1 MSDAAQGELPTHEV
15 FATPFK
21 VEPKYEDWPTPAV
34 YREHPAGKNLPAT
47 LKVWRVQNT
56 GKDFGSVVSRGA
68 GFSDSPDA
76 EILTEGYNIGKG
88 PHDAAVSRQ
97 GNFLQWGFNGS
108 PKQMTEAGRRFF
120 INCVVYIRKFDGKL
134 PLVRMTAPDRSRAPV
149 YARLIPRIT
158 DAKFVEQVFGPGLR
172 GKFKG
177 EPKVYAEELAKY
189 LEANAE
195 FIYCQRGGFEVDE
208 DLKTLGLSSNRK
220 IETLEKL
227 IALCRDPQKAPD
239 ADKILA
245 RYLDPQSAT
254 PATAQQWLADN
265 RDRIFFTDVG
275 GYKFM
280 VRPQGYLFPPAATS
294 PATGP
299 G

>member
-134 PLVRMTAPDRSRAPV
+134 PLVRMTAPDRSSAPV

-208 DLKTLGLSSNRK
+208 DSENPRSFLQPQDRDLGETHRAVPRPAEGPRRRQDSRTLPRSPIRHSRHRPAMAGR
-220 IETLEKL
+220 
-227 IALCRDPQKAPD
+227 
-239 ADKILA
+239 
-245 RYLDPQSAT
+245 QS
-254 PATAQQWLADN
+254 
-265 RDRIFFTDVG
+265 
-275 GYKFM
+275 
-280 VRPQGYLFPPAATS
+280 
-294 PATGP
+294 
-299 G
+299 